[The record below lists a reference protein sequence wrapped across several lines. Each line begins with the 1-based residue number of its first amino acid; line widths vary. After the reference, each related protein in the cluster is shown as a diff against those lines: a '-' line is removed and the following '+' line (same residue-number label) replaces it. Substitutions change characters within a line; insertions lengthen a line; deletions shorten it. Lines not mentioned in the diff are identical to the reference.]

1 MNKIM
6 TLLLMFL
13 ILTACGTSGDSSQ
26 RSSDITEENTP
37 VSEENEVD
45 NSPADDSKESSDP
58 IKSKEE
64 ARKKLETNELNKEE
78 LEVQVDRQDENFLF
92 KVTNNKE
99 EDAEIYFSSGQE
111 YDYVVYDDSGSAVKK
126 LSEGMMYT
134 QAIKEMI
141 LAPGDALEYPISYRD
156 LAADLPPGEYTIQF
170 IFTDANH
177 HATAKETFTVE

>member
-13 ILTACGTSGDSSQ
+13 ILTACGTNGDSSQ
-26 RSSDITEENTP
+26 GSPDIIEGNTP
-37 VSEENEVD
+37 VNEGKEVD
-45 NSPADDSKESSDP
+45 DSPADSKESSDP

-78 LEVQVDRQDENFLF
+78 LEVQVDRQNEDFLF

-111 YDYVVYDDSGSAVKK
+111 YDYVVYNESGSAVKK

-141 LAPGDALEYPISYRD
+141 LAPGEALEYPISYSD
-156 LAADLPPGEYTIQF
+156 LVADLSPGDYTIQF